1 MHELCEIIK
10 HKKEWGQYSK
20 QPSVI
25 SIAQN
30 NIAGGCGTKD
40 HKSRQDETDFIACND
55 KALCCLYGLCE
66 YRRHKGASKRE
77 IPMRELHG
85 RKSRAN
91 AAQIDSH
98 SPNRIWRRATVYGT
112 THRCIG
118 NFTMEL

>member
-1 MHELCEIIK
+1 MHELFESIK
-10 HKKEWGQYSK
+10 DKKEWGQYSK

-77 IPMRELHG
+77 IPMRELHR

-91 AAQIDSH
+91 AAQIDS
-98 SPNRIWRRATVYGT
+98 RFTVQLIVVSGILQWNYEAQVYVD
-112 THRCIG
+112 R
-118 NFTMEL
+118 